1 MTVLVE
7 RVRLLG
13 DAPVLVRGVEADTS
27 RALERL
33 RVELGGEWGG
43 VS

>member
-7 RVRLLG
+7 RVRSFG
-13 DAPVLVRGVEADTS
+13 DAPVLVRGVEANTS

-33 RVELGGEWGG
+33 RAELGGTT
-43 VS
+43 

>member
-13 DAPVLVRGVEADTS
+13 DAPDLARRVEANTS

-33 RVELGGEWGG
+33 RAELGGTT
-43 VS
+43 